1 MPRSDVQEMDSE
13 PVNVGT
19 KLRKRIDPS
28 FERTPVISVAPPFEQ
43 RLCTAQ
49 RGPLPPV
56 ADGFP
61 LRPSSR
67 HKPALEIV
75 DCNLGHHNRKWGY
88 SVSSCQ
94 IMESR
99 FSGH

>member
-1 MPRSDVQEMDSE
+1 MLRSDVQEMDSE

-28 FERTPVISVAPPFEQ
+28 FERTPVKGAPPPFNQ
-43 RLCTAQ
+43 PLSTAQ
-49 RGPLPPV
+49 RAPLPPV
-56 ADGFP
+56 ADSFP
-61 LRPSSR
+61 LRPPSR

-94 IMESR
+94 IMQSR
-99 FSGH
+99 FYGH